1 MSADAQTAAPSSSPA
16 RQPSR
21 TGQAFFDGLAILYV
35 RPIDT
40 ASGRVFL
47 TLARLPNPDAFTS
60 GGTVE
65 IRSSKR
71 LGSPGESWRGWAR
84 VGGYPRTYR
93 DSEDH
98 PVRTANNTLSLV
110 EE

>member
-1 MSADAQTAAPSSSPA
+1 MSDAQATAPISTAA

-21 TGQAFFDGLAILYV
+21 IGQAFFDDLAILSV
-35 RPIDT
+35 RSIDT

-71 LGSPGESWRGWAR
+71 LASPGESWRGWTR

-98 PVRTANNTLSLV
+98 PVRTANNTLTVV
-110 EE
+110 ED

>member
-1 MSADAQTAAPSSSPA
+1 MSEAHTPAATAATS

-21 TGQAFFDGLAILYV
+21 IGQAFFDGLAILNV
-35 RPIDT
+35 RSIET

-71 LGSPGESWRGWAR
+71 LGSIGESWRGWAR
-84 VGGYPRTYR
+84 CGGYPRTYR

-98 PVRTANNTLSLV
+98 PVRTANNTLTVV
-110 EE
+110 ED